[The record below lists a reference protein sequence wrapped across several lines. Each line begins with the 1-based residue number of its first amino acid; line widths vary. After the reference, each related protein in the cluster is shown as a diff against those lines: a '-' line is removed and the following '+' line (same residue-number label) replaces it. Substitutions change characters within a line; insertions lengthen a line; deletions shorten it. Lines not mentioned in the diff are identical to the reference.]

1 MSNGK
6 NQKKTGIAVW
16 IVIASF
22 IVLYFLGIN
31 IYDITLGPSDES
43 NETIGTT
50 ETTTQMPE
58 MANPSGEL
66 TLTMIDVGQADSF
79 LLVQDGKT
87 MLVDCGTRAT
97 GEDVV
102 KYLNE
107 QGITRLDYVI
117 GTHPH
122 DDHMGGMYDVITNFE
137 IGKIIMPEVEVGK
150 VTTNWYV
157 KLMQEIKQGAYELEY
172 AKLGAVYDLGEAS
185 FKIIG
190 PIETDEINLNNYS
203 IVLKVTF
210 GDMDVIM
217 TGDAE
222 TKVEKAIIESGETLG
237 AEILKVGHHGSD
249 TSSSDEFLDAVSP
262 LYALISAKVG
272 NKYEHPIKSTM
283 QKLEKRK
290 IEVYRTDENGTV
302 VATITANDVK
312 FSTAPGDYLSGTEL
326 EEVKNKWKATHQ

>member
-190 PIETDEINLNNYS
+190 PIETDESNLNNYS

-302 VATITANDVK
+302 VATITANDMK

-326 EEVKNKWKATHQ
+326 EEVKNK

>member
-6 NQKKTGIAVW
+6 NQKKSGIAVW

-43 NETIGTT
+43 DETIGAT
-50 ETTTQMPE
+50 ETTTQTPE
-58 MANPSGEL
+58 MATPSGEL

-79 LLVQDGKT
+79 LFVRDGKT
-87 MLVDCGTRAT
+87 MLVDCGTRST

-137 IGKIIMPEVEVGK
+137 IGKIIMPEVEAGK

-172 AKLGAVYDLGEAS
+172 AKLGAVYDLGDAS

-190 PIETDEINLNNYS
+190 PIETDESNLNNYS

-210 GDMDVIM
+210 GDMDIIM

-222 TKVEKAIIESGETLG
+222 TKVEKTIIESGEALG

-249 TSSSDEFLDAVSP
+249 TSSSAEFLDAVSP
-262 LYALISAKVG
+262 LYALISTKIG

-283 QKLEKRK
+283 EKLEERK
-290 IEVYRTDENGTV
+290 IKVYRTDENGTV

-326 EEVKNKWKATHQ
+326 EEAKNK

>member
-58 MANPSGEL
+58 MVNPSGEL

-79 LLVQDGKT
+79 LLVQDGQT

-190 PIETDEINLNNYS
+190 PIETDESNLNNYS

-326 EEVKNKWKATHQ
+326 EEVKNK

>member
-87 MLVDCGTRAT
+87 MLVDCGTRST

-172 AKLGAVYDLGEAS
+172 AKLGAVYDLGEAN

-190 PIETDEINLNNYS
+190 PIETDESNLNNYS

-222 TKVEKAIIESGETLG
+222 TKVERDIIDSGEALD
-237 AEILKVGHHGSD
+237 AEILKIGHHGSD

-326 EEVKNKWKATHQ
+326 EEVKNK

>member
-1 MSNGK
+1 MSNGR

-87 MLVDCGTRAT
+87 MLVDCGTRST

-172 AKLGAVYDLGEAS
+172 AKLGTVYDLGEAN

-190 PIETDEINLNNYS
+190 PIENDESNLNNYS

-222 TKVEKAIIESGETLG
+222 TKVERDIIDSGEALD

-262 LYALISAKVG
+262 IYALISAKVG

-302 VATITANDVK
+302 VATITAHDVK

-326 EEVKNKWKATHQ
+326 EEAKNK

>member
-6 NQKKTGIAVW
+6 NQKKSGIAVW

-31 IYDITLGPSDES
+31 IYDITLDPSDES
-43 NETIGTT
+43 DETIGAT
-50 ETTTQMPE
+50 ETTTQTPE
-58 MANPSGEL
+58 MATPSGEL

-79 LLVQDGKT
+79 LFVRDGKT
-87 MLVDCGTRAT
+87 MLVDCGTRST

-137 IGKIIMPEVEVGK
+137 IGKIIMPEVEAGK

-172 AKLGAVYDLGEAS
+172 AKLGAVYDLGDAS

-190 PIETDEINLNNYS
+190 PIETDESNLNNYS

-210 GDMDVIM
+210 GDMDIIM

-222 TKVEKAIIESGETLG
+222 TKVEKTIIESGEALG

-249 TSSSDEFLDAVSP
+249 TSSSAEFLDAVSP
-262 LYALISAKVG
+262 LYALISTKIG

-283 QKLEKRK
+283 EKLEERK
-290 IEVYRTDENGTV
+290 IKVYRTDENGTV

-326 EEVKNKWKATHQ
+326 EEAKNK

>member
-283 QKLEKRK
+283 HKLEKRK

-326 EEVKNKWKATHQ
+326 EEVKNK

>member
-79 LLVQDGKT
+79 LLVQNGKT
-87 MLVDCGTRAT
+87 MLVDCGTRST

-172 AKLGAVYDLGEAS
+172 AKLGAVYDLGEAN

-190 PIETDEINLNNYS
+190 PIENDESNLNNYS

-222 TKVEKAIIESGETLG
+222 TKVERDIIDSGEALD

-262 LYALISAKVG
+262 IYALISAKVG

-302 VATITANDVK
+302 VATITTHDVK

-326 EEVKNKWKATHQ
+326 EEAKNK

>member
-43 NETIGTT
+43 DETIGAT
-50 ETTTQMPE
+50 ETTTQTPE
-58 MANPSGEL
+58 MATPSGEL

-87 MLVDCGTRAT
+87 MLVDCGTRST

-137 IGKIIMPEVEVGK
+137 IGKIIMPEVEAGK

-172 AKLGAVYDLGEAS
+172 AKLGAVYDLGDAS

-190 PIETDEINLNNYS
+190 PIETDESNLNNYS

-222 TKVEKAIIESGETLG
+222 TKVEKAIIESGEALG

-249 TSSSDEFLDAVSP
+249 TSSSAEFLDAVSP
-262 LYALISAKVG
+262 LYALISTKVG

-283 QKLEKRK
+283 EKLEERK
-290 IEVYRTDENGTV
+290 IKVYRTDENGTV

-312 FSTAPGDYLSGTEL
+312 FSTAPGDYISGTEL
-326 EEVKNKWKATHQ
+326 EEAKNKWKATHQ

>member
-290 IEVYRTDENGTV
+290 IR
-302 VATITANDVK
+302 
-312 FSTAPGDYLSGTEL
+312 SLSD
-326 EEVKNKWKATHQ
+326 

>member
-87 MLVDCGTRAT
+87 MLVDCGTRST

-190 PIETDEINLNNYS
+190 PIENDESNLNNYS

-222 TKVEKAIIESGETLG
+222 TKVERDIIDSGEALD

-262 LYALISAKVG
+262 IYALISAKVG

-302 VATITANDVK
+302 VATITAHDVK

-326 EEVKNKWKATHQ
+326 EEAKNK

>member
-6 NQKKTGIAVW
+6 NQKKSGIAVW

-43 NETIGTT
+43 DETIGAT
-50 ETTTQMPE
+50 ETTTQTPE
-58 MANPSGEL
+58 MATPSGEL

-79 LLVQDGKT
+79 LFVRDGKT
-87 MLVDCGTRAT
+87 MLVDCGTRST

-137 IGKIIMPEVEVGK
+137 IGKIIMPEVEAGK

-172 AKLGAVYDLGEAS
+172 AKLGAVYDLGDAS

-190 PIETDEINLNNYS
+190 PIETDESNLNNYS

-210 GDMDVIM
+210 GDMDIIM

-222 TKVEKAIIESGETLG
+222 TKVEKTIIESGEALG

-249 TSSSDEFLDAVSP
+249 TSSSAEFLDAVSP
-262 LYALISAKVG
+262 LYALISTKIG

-283 QKLEKRK
+283 KKLEERK
-290 IEVYRTDENGTV
+290 IKVYRTDENGTV

-326 EEVKNKWKATHQ
+326 EEAKNK

>member
-6 NQKKTGIAVW
+6 NQKKSGIAVW

-31 IYDITLGPSDES
+31 IYDITLDPSDES
-43 NETIGTT
+43 DETIGAT
-50 ETTTQMPE
+50 ETTTQTPE
-58 MANPSGEL
+58 MATPSGEL

-79 LLVQDGKT
+79 LFVRDGKT
-87 MLVDCGTRAT
+87 MLVDCGTRST

-137 IGKIIMPEVEVGK
+137 IGKIIMPEVEAGK

-172 AKLGAVYDLGEAS
+172 AKLGAVYDLGDAS

-190 PIETDEINLNNYS
+190 PIETDESNLNNYS

-210 GDMDVIM
+210 GDMDIIM

-222 TKVEKAIIESGETLG
+222 TKVEKTIIESGEALD

-249 TSSSDEFLDAVSP
+249 TSSSAEFLDAVSP
-262 LYALISAKVG
+262 LYALISTKIG

-283 QKLEKRK
+283 EKLEERK
-290 IEVYRTDENGTV
+290 IKVYRTDENGTV

-326 EEVKNKWKATHQ
+326 EEAKNK

>member
-43 NETIGTT
+43 DETIGAV
-50 ETTTQMPE
+50 ETTTQTPE

-79 LLVQDGKT
+79 LLVQNGKT
-87 MLVDCGTRAT
+87 MLVDCGTRST

-107 QGITRLDYVI
+107 QGIKRLDYVI

-137 IGKIIMPEVEVGK
+137 IGKIIMPEVEAGK

-172 AKLGAVYDLGEAS
+172 AKLGATYDLGEAS

-190 PIETDEINLNNYS
+190 PIETDESNLNNYS

-222 TKVEKAIIESGETLG
+222 TKVERAIIESGELLD

-249 TSSSDEFLDAVSP
+249 TSSSNEFLDAVSP
-262 LYALISAKVG
+262 LYALISTKVG

-283 QKLEKRK
+283 EKLEERK
-290 IEVYRTDENGTV
+290 IKVYRTDENGTV

-312 FSTAPGDYLSGTEL
+312 FSTDPGDYLSGTEL
-326 EEVKNKWKATHQ
+326 EEAKNKWKATHQ

>member
-87 MLVDCGTRAT
+87 MLVDCGTRST

-190 PIETDEINLNNYS
+190 PIETDESNLNNYS

-222 TKVEKAIIESGETLG
+222 TKVEKDIIESGETLG

-302 VATITANDVK
+302 VATITAHDVK

-326 EEVKNKWKATHQ
+326 EEAKNKWKATHQ

>member
-1 MSNGK
+1 MSNGR

-87 MLVDCGTRAT
+87 MLVDCGTRST

-172 AKLGAVYDLGEAS
+172 AKLGAVYDLGEAN

-190 PIETDEINLNNYS
+190 PIENDESNLNNYS

-222 TKVEKAIIESGETLG
+222 TKVEKAIMESGETLG

-262 LYALISAKVG
+262 IYALISAKVG

-302 VATITANDVK
+302 VATITAHDVK

-326 EEVKNKWKATHQ
+326 EEAKNK

>member
-79 LLVQDGKT
+79 LLVQNGKT
-87 MLVDCGTRAT
+87 MLVDCGTRST

-172 AKLGAVYDLGEAS
+172 AKLGAVYDLGEAN

-190 PIETDEINLNNYS
+190 PIENDESNLNNYS

-222 TKVEKAIIESGETLG
+222 TKVERDIIDSGEALD

-262 LYALISAKVG
+262 IYALISAKVG

-302 VATITANDVK
+302 VATITAHDVK

-326 EEVKNKWKATHQ
+326 EEAKNK

>member
-326 EEVKNKWKATHQ
+326 EEVKNK

>member
-58 MANPSGEL
+58 MVNPSGEL

-79 LLVQDGKT
+79 LLVQDGQT

-190 PIETDEINLNNYS
+190 PIETDESNLNNYS

-222 TKVEKAIIESGETLG
+222 TKVENAIIESGETLG

>member
-87 MLVDCGTRAT
+87 MLVDCGTRST

-190 PIETDEINLNNYS
+190 PIENDESNLNNYS

-222 TKVEKAIIESGETLG
+222 TRVEKAIIESGETLG

-262 LYALISAKVG
+262 IYALISAKVG

-302 VATITANDVK
+302 VATITAHDVK

-326 EEVKNKWKATHQ
+326 EEAKNK

>member
-87 MLVDCGTRAT
+87 MLVDCGTRST

-190 PIETDEINLNNYS
+190 PIENDESNLNNYS

-262 LYALISAKVG
+262 IYALISAKVG

-302 VATITANDVK
+302 VATITAHDVK

-326 EEVKNKWKATHQ
+326 EEAKNKWKATHQ

>member
-87 MLVDCGTRAT
+87 MLVDCGTRST

-190 PIETDEINLNNYS
+190 PIETDESNLNNYS

-222 TKVEKAIIESGETLG
+222 TKVEKDIIESGETLG

-262 LYALISAKVG
+262 LYALISAKAG

-302 VATITANDVK
+302 VATITAHDVK

-326 EEVKNKWKATHQ
+326 EEAKNK

>member
-87 MLVDCGTRAT
+87 MLVDCGTRST

-249 TSSSDEFLDAVSP
+249 TSSSDEVLDAVSP

-326 EEVKNKWKATHQ
+326 EEVKNK

>member
-50 ETTTQMPE
+50 ETTTQTPE

-79 LLVQDGKT
+79 LLVQNGKT
-87 MLVDCGTRAT
+87 MLVDCGTRST

-107 QGITRLDYVI
+107 QG
-117 GTHPH
+117 
-122 DDHMGGMYDVITNFE
+122 ITNFE

-190 PIETDEINLNNYS
+190 PIETDESNLNNYS

-222 TKVEKAIIESGETLG
+222 TKVERDIIDSGEALD
-237 AEILKVGHHGSD
+237 AEILKIGHHGSD

-326 EEVKNKWKATHQ
+326 EEVKNK

>member
-58 MANPSGEL
+58 MVNPSGEL

-79 LLVQDGKT
+79 LLVQDGQT

-190 PIETDEINLNNYS
+190 PIETDESNLNNYS

>member
-87 MLVDCGTRAT
+87 MLVDCGTRST

-190 PIETDEINLNNYS
+190 PIETDESNLNNYS

-222 TKVEKAIIESGETLG
+222 TKVEKDIIESGETLG

-302 VATITANDVK
+302 VATITAHDVK

-326 EEVKNKWKATHQ
+326 EEAKNK

>member
-6 NQKKTGIAVW
+6 NQKKNILSALAAVVLTVVMYLFGSGI
-16 IVIASF
+16 S
-22 IVLYFLGIN
+22 
-31 IYDITLGPSDES
+31 DIFFEPSETYE
-43 NETIGTT
+43 ETI
-50 ETTTQMPE
+50 ETTQILETTQTDDVE
-58 MANPSGEL
+58 NPSGEL

-79 LLVQDGKT
+79 LLVQNGKT
-87 MLVDCGTRAT
+87 MLVDCGTRST

-172 AKLGAVYDLGEAS
+172 AKLGAVYDLGEAN

-190 PIETDEINLNNYS
+190 PIETDESNLNNYS

-222 TKVEKAIIESGETLG
+222 TKVERDIIDSGEALD
-237 AEILKVGHHGSD
+237 AEILKIGHHGSD

-302 VATITANDVK
+302 AATITAHDVK

-326 EEVKNKWKATHQ
+326 EEAKNK

>member
-302 VATITANDVK
+302 VATIPANDVK

-326 EEVKNKWKATHQ
+326 EEVKNK

>member
-222 TKVEKAIIESGETLG
+222 TKVERDIIDSGEALD
-237 AEILKVGHHGSD
+237 AEILKIGHHGSD

-302 VATITANDVK
+302 VATITAHDVK

-326 EEVKNKWKATHQ
+326 EEAKNK

>member
-50 ETTTQMPE
+50 ETTTQTPE

-79 LLVQDGKT
+79 LLVQNGKT
-87 MLVDCGTRAT
+87 MLVDCGTRST

-190 PIETDEINLNNYS
+190 PIETDESNLNNYS

-326 EEVKNKWKATHQ
+326 EEVKNK

>member
-1 MSNGK
+1 MSNGR

-87 MLVDCGTRAT
+87 MLVDCGTRST

-172 AKLGAVYDLGEAS
+172 AKLGAVYDLGEAN

-190 PIETDEINLNNYS
+190 PIENDESNLNNYS

-222 TKVEKAIIESGETLG
+222 TKVERDIIDSGEALD

-262 LYALISAKVG
+262 IYALISAKVG

-302 VATITANDVK
+302 VATITAHDVK

-326 EEVKNKWKATHQ
+326 EEAKNK

>member
-87 MLVDCGTRAT
+87 MLVDCGTRST

-190 PIETDEINLNNYS
+190 PIETDESNLNNYS

-222 TKVEKAIIESGETLG
+222 TKVEKDIIESGETLG

-302 VATITANDVK
+302 VVTITAHDVK

-326 EEVKNKWKATHQ
+326 EEAKNK